1 MSNNKFSNASNQ
13 EPSNLTHSPTLKLSN
28 PKTLSN
34 SQTQNHSIN
43 CNGRLV
49 DLSTPKIMGILNL
62 TPDSFSDGGKFNNE
76 KAALEQ
82 SEKMLKGGAEII
94 DIGPQST
101 RPNAEFLSAKE
112 EIRRIGNMIST
123 IKKEF
128 PEALISLDTF
138 YAETV
143 KFGFNEGMDII
154 NDISGGHYDE
164 QMFDAAAETK
174 LPYILMHVNPSYETM
189 HEKVKF
195 DDITLAVNQYFSKK
209 TTELLAKGV
218 NDIILDPGFGFG
230 KTVED
235 QMKMIDEVEYLGFGK
250 FPLLIGISRKSFIYK
265 PLGKSPLDINEETQK
280 LHLKVLQQG
289 AKILRVHEVEE
300 AAATLKIFNN
310 LK

>member
-1 MSNNKFSNASNQ
+1 MLSN
-13 EPSNLTHSPTLKLSN
+13 SPTLQPSN
-28 PKTLSN
+28 ALTY
-34 SQTQNHSIN
+34 SIN

-49 DLSTPKIMGILNL
+49 QLDTPKIMGILNM
-62 TPDSFSDGGKFNNE
+62 TPDSFSDGGEFNNE
-76 KAALEQ
+76 KSALKHA
-82 SEKMLKGGAEII
+82 EKLLKDGAEIL

-101 RPNAEFLSAKE
+101 RPNAEFLSAEE
-112 EIRRIGNMIST
+112 EINRLGNLISL

-143 KFGFNEGMDII
+143 RFGFNEGIDLI
-154 NDISGGHYDE
+154 NDISGGQYDAE
-164 QMFDAAAETK
+164 MFDTAAATK

-189 HEKVKF
+189 HDKIKF
-195 DDITLAVNQYFSKK
+195 EDITLEVNQYFAKK
-209 TTELLAKGV
+209 TKELLEKGV

-235 QMKMIDEVEYLGFGK
+235 QMKMIHEVEYLGFGK

-280 LHLKVLQQG
+280 LHMAVLEQG
-289 AKILRVHEVEE
+289 AKILRVHDVASAKE
-300 AAATLKIFNN
+300 TLTRFLRK
-310 LK
+310 K

>member
-1 MSNNKFSNASNQ
+1 M
-13 EPSNLTHSPTLKLSN
+13 
-28 PKTLSN
+28 LSN
-34 SQTQNHSIN
+34 SQTFQPSDAPTHSIN

-49 DLSTPKIMGILNL
+49 QLDTPKIMGILNM
-62 TPDSFSDGGKFNNE
+62 TPDSFSDGGQFNNE
-76 KAALEQ
+76 KSALKHA
-82 SEKMLKGGAEII
+82 EKLLKDGAEIL

-101 RPNAEFLSAKE
+101 RPNAEFLSAGE
-112 EIRRIGNMIST
+112 EIKRIGNLISQ

-143 KFGFNEGMDII
+143 QFGFNEGIDLI
-154 NDISGGHYDE
+154 NDISGGQYDAK
-164 QMFDAAAETK
+164 MFDTAAETK

-189 HEKVKF
+189 HDKIKF
-195 DDITLAVNQYFSKK
+195 EDITLEVNQYFSKK
-209 TTELLAKGV
+209 TKELLEKGV

-235 QMKMIDEVEYLGFGK
+235 QMKMIHEAEYLGFGK

-280 LHLKVLQQG
+280 LHRLVLEQG
-289 AKILRVHEVEE
+289 AKIVRVHDVASANE
-300 AAATLKIFNN
+300 TLPHFLRK
-310 LK
+310 K